1 MRDREIQAMSRLFS
15 KNFYNSPV
23 FVILPEDAMT
33 AHSLQKNRVAV
44 FKKSSFFLNIFS
56 IFINFLR

>member
-1 MRDREIQAMSRLFS
+1 MSRLFS

-33 AHSLQKNRVAV
+33 AHSLQKNRMAV